1 MTGPERSFRGVA
13 GRLGA
18 RTAVVVAVLALVE
31 AGVRTRVISPLFVAP
46 PTTAIADAFR
56 GVFNGSLGGP
66 LLVTLYEV
74 ATALVLASV
83 AGLCAGYLLWRYD
96 VLGRAYEPWV
106 AGLFAAPLILLYPI
120 PLVIFGRTPA
130 AVIAQATVMATPPV
144 ILYTRQ
150 GFAGISPQ
158 LFKVAAVYR
167 LSSRQALRQV
177 FVPAAAPTV
186 ITGLRLG
193 LTYILV
199 GVISVEYL
207 AEIGGLGKTID
218 IDYLQFNMAQVY
230 AAVVLVIVV
239 AAALLALVGR
249 LQWMVHR

>member
-1 MTGPERSFRGVA
+1 MTGA
-13 GRLGA
+13 A
-18 RTAVVVAVLALVE
+18 RARAIAARVAVVVVVLAVIE

-46 PTTAIADAFR
+46 PTLAIADAVR
-56 GVFNGSLGGP
+56 GVFSGSLTGP

-74 ATALVLASV
+74 AIALVLASA
-83 AGLCAGYLLWRYD
+83 AGLYAGYLLWRYS

-120 PLVIFGRTPA
+120 PLVIFGRTST
-130 AVIAQATVMATPPV
+130 AVIAQATVMAALPV

-158 LFKVAAVYR
+158 LLKVAAVYR
-167 LSSRQALRQV
+167 LSPRQALRHV
-177 FVPAAAPTV
+177 FLPAAAPTLV
-186 ITGLRLG
+186 TGLRLG

-218 IDYLQFNMAQVY
+218 LDYLQFNMTAVY
-230 AAVVLVIVV
+230 AAVALVVLL
-239 AAALLALVGR
+239 AAVLLALVGR
-249 LQWMVHR
+249 LQWVVSR